1 MMESQM
7 GLKHRD
13 ITDKIL
19 HIFFKVVYPQ
29 LGYGYL
35 EKVYENTLVLALK
48 AAGLKVQQQA
58 KIHENLQDQIEEE
71 YCADL
76 LVEDLVIVE
85 IKTTNRITKQHEAQ
99 LLNDLR
105 ATPYEVGLLLNFG
118 PEPTFIR
125 KVYDNQRKNITWE

>member
-1 MMESQM
+1 M
-7 GLKHRD
+7 GLKHRV

-29 LGYGYL
+29 LGYGFL
-35 EKVYENTLVLALK
+35 EKVYENALVLAIK

-58 KIHENLQDQIEEE
+58 KIQENLRDYVEEE
-71 YCADL
+71 YFADL
-76 LVEDLVIVE
+76 LVQDLVLVE
-85 IKTTNRITKQHEAQ
+85 IKTANRITQQHEAQ
-99 LLNDLR
+99 LLDYLR

>member
-1 MMESQM
+1 M

-29 LGYGYL
+29 LGYGFL
-35 EKVYENTLVLALK
+35 EKVYENALVLALK
-48 AAGLKVQQQA
+48 AAGLKVQQQP
-58 KIHENLQDQIEEE
+58 KIQENFQDHVEEKFFG
-71 YCADL
+71 DL
-76 LVEDLVIVE
+76 LVQDLVLVE
-85 IKTTNRITKQHEAQ
+85 IKTANRITKQHEAQ
-99 LLNDLR
+99 LLDELR

>member
-1 MMESQM
+1 MESQM

-29 LGYGYL
+29 LGYGFL
-35 EKVYENTLVLALK
+35 EKVYENALVLALK
-48 AAGLKVQQQA
+48 AAGLKVQQQP
-58 KIHENLQDQIEEE
+58 KIQENLQDHVEEKFFG
-71 YCADL
+71 DL
-76 LVEDLVIVE
+76 LVQDLVLVE
-85 IKTTNRITKQHEAQ
+85 IKTAYRITKQHEAQ
-99 LLNDLR
+99 LLDELR

>member
-1 MMESQM
+1 M

-29 LGYGYL
+29 LGYGFL
-35 EKVYENTLVLALK
+35 EKVYENALVLALK
-48 AAGLKVQQQA
+48 AAGLKVQQQP
-58 KIHENLQDQIEEE
+58 KIQENFQDHVEEKFFG
-71 YCADL
+71 DL
-76 LVEDLVIVE
+76 LVQDLVLVE
-85 IKTTNRITKQHEAQ
+85 IKTAYRITKQHEAQ
-99 LLNDLR
+99 LLDELR